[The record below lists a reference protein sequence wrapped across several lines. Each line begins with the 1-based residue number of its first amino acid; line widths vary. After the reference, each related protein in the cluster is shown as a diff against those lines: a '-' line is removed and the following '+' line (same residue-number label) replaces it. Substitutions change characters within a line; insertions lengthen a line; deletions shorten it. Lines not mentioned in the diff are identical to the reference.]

1 MQQQASSHQNQQKR
15 YFNLKTTG
23 LGYVNDIRDVEGGK
37 GRGRK
42 GTPNLWCRVS
52 ALRGAVESPAYSR
65 FDCSVTGAVAQQVIR
80 DCQQAE
86 MAGKKVLVSFRM
98 GDGYADPFIYKSG
111 ERKGEPGAIIKARL
125 LAINWVK
132 IDGKEVWRAA
142 PSNRPAEGDNHES
155 PPADEG
161 ESSDDSAS

>member
-1 MQQQASSHQNQQKR
+1 MQQQASSRQNQQNR

-23 LGYVNDIRDVEGGK
+23 LGYVNDIRNVDGGK

-42 GTPNLWCRVS
+42 GTPSLWCRVS
-52 ALRGAVESPAYSR
+52 ALRGAVDSPAYTR
-65 FDCSVTGAVAQQVIR
+65 FDCNVTGAVAQKVIR

-86 MAGKKVLVSFRM
+86 IAGKKVLVSFRM
-98 GDGYADPFIYKSG
+98 GDGYAEGFIYKAG

-125 LAINWVK
+125 LALNWVR
-132 IDGKEVWRAA
+132 IDGKEVWRAEA
-142 PSNRPAEGDNHES
+142 SNRSAEGDNHES
-155 PPADEG
+155 PSAAEG